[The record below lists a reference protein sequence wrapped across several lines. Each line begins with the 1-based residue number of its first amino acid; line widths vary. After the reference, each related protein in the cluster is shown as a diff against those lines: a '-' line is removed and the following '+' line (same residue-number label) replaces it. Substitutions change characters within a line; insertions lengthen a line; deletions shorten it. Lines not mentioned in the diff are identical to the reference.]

1 MRSLITKL
9 ILIASFSCGRLLV
22 NAQSTDDGGY
32 IGYSLTQRG
41 DNDDVLYETANTNA
55 NVSTLDP
62 EPDVYLNATVHVGEI
77 DITVSN
83 LTAKIN
89 LDAQVLSLLK
99 LNAGV
104 IAHIDRV
111 FLQIQNVSAKVSL
124 EARLGNLVLM
134 INDIL
139 SSLDLNP
146 ILATVGNDVGSI
158 VNTTVGGLTTPS
170 NTLKER
176 SYNLEHNILYAV
188 NDYSGH
194 THTNRV
200 LAQNGDIVTES
211 LDDNGELSRV
221 TVTGHYLSDMTFN
234 GYNESTTADGKAA
247 RRLEYVYVPFNGL
260 SVVSEVFVDESGA
273 VLRTQVLSEASG
285 GGSSSIGGQE

>member
-1 MRSLITKL
+1 MRSLIANL
-9 ILIASFSCGRLLV
+9 LIASVSIGHLLV
-22 NAQSTDDGGY
+22 AAQSTDEGGY

-77 DITVSN
+77 DITVEN
-83 LTAKIN
+83 ITAKIN

-99 LNAGV
+99 FNAGV
-104 IAHIDRV
+104 TAHIDRV
-111 FLQIQNVSAKVSL
+111 FLQIQNVSAKVTL

-139 SSLDLNP
+139 ESLDLNP
-146 ILATVGNDVGSI
+146 ILATVGQDVGSI
-158 VNTTVGGLTTPS
+158 VNTTIGGLTTPTNS
-170 NTLKER
+170 LKER

-234 GYNESTTADGKAA
+234 GYNESTTVDGKAA

-260 SVVSEVFVDESGA
+260 RVVSEVFVDDSGA
-273 VLRTQVLSEASG
+273 VLSTQVLSEASG
-285 GGSSSIGGQE
+285 GGSSSIGGQEG

>member
-1 MRSLITKL
+1 MRSLIPTIFL
-9 ILIASFSCGRLLV
+9 AASSSFRILLL
-22 NAQSTDDGGY
+22 NAQSTDDSGY
-32 IGYSLTQRG
+32 IGYSLNQRG
-41 DNDDVLYETANTNA
+41 DVEDVLYETANTNA
-55 NVSTLDP
+55 NVSTLVP
-62 EPDVYLNATVHVGEI
+62 EPDVYLNASVYVGEI
-77 DITVSN
+77 DLTVDN
-83 LTAKIN
+83 ITAKIN

-99 LNAGV
+99 FNAGV
-104 IAHIDRV
+104 NAHIDRV
-111 FLQIQNVSAKVSL
+111 FLQIQNVSARVTL

-139 SSLDLNP
+139 DSVDLNP
-146 ILATVGNDVGSI
+146 VLATLGQDVTSI
-158 VNTTVGGLTTPS
+158 VNTTIGGLTTPT

-176 SYNLEHNILYAV
+176 SYNLEHNILYAI

-200 LAQNGDIVTES
+200 LAQNGDIVNES
-211 LDDNGELSRV
+211 LDDNGELNAV

-234 GYNESTTADGKAA
+234 GYNESTTVNGKIA

-260 SVVSEVFVDESGA
+260 SVVSEIFVDEYGT
-273 VLRTQVLSEASG
+273 VLSTQVLSEASG